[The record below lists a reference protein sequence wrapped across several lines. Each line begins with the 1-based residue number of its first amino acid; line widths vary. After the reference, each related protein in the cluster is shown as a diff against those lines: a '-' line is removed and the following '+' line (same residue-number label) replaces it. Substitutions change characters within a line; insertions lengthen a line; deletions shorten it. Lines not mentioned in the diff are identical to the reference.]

1 MNDTGHNAARPPG
14 APPNG
19 LSGLLRNMG
28 WMTLPNLIVK
38 PAWFLFITLVCIRY
52 MGLTEYGVMTAALA
66 LMSICD
72 GSLTLGSS
80 PYTIRELA
88 CDPSRSNQFFSNLLV
103 SRTLLSLLA
112 IFIGLGI
119 RYVLGTGALDVV
131 LFAGSYVFFRNL
143 LEYCRAIFR
152 AHERFQVEAGSTIVE
167 KALVIGAGSWALSV
181 APDAASAMLGMSAGM
196 GVAFLGT
203 FAWTSRHMA
212 AFRLSELSWSF
223 FRKAIPHA
231 VPLGLS
237 SVFVL
242 LYYRTDSIMLEA
254 MEGDLVTGQYGLA
267 FRITEAMILLPFI
280 VSTVLLP
287 RLSSL
292 RDGDEG
298 AFGRLFARGI
308 LGMAIVSGAAALIV
322 WILAPW
328 AIPFLD
334 PSPEAIPAIG
344 LLRILLISFV
354 LNAINQIGITHLTA
368 THQQNR
374 LALVLASAAVVNIGL
389 NLTLIPSMSATGA
402 AWATV
407 ATQGLILM
415 LFLPAFLRPVNRG

>member
-1 MNDTGHNAARPPG
+1 MSSTRQNDGSTTSR
-14 APPNG
+14 G
-19 LSGLLRNMG
+19 LSGLWRNMG

-38 PAWFLFITLVCIRY
+38 PAWFLFITLVCIRF
-52 MGLTEYGVMTAALA
+52 MGLAEYGIMTAALA

-88 CDPSRSNQFFSNLLV
+88 RDPSQSSRFFSNLLV
-103 SRTLLSLLA
+103 SRTLLSLVA
-112 IFIGLGI
+112 IAIGLGI
-119 RYVLGTGALDVV
+119 RMALGTGALDVV

-152 AHERFQVEAGSTIVE
+152 AHERFQVEAGSTLFE

-203 FAWTSRHMA
+203 FVWTTRHMA
-212 AFRLSELSWSF
+212 AFRLQELSWSF
-223 FRKAIPHA
+223 FRKAMPHA
-231 VPLGLS
+231 IPLGLS

-254 MEGDLVTGQYGLA
+254 MEGELITGQYGLA

-292 RDGDEG
+292 HDDDGG
-298 AFGRLFARGI
+298 SFGKLFRRGI
-308 LGMAIVSGAAALIV
+308 LGMLGVSAATATVV

-328 AIPFLD
+328 IIPFLD
-334 PSPEAIPAIG
+334 PSPEATPAIA
-344 LLRILLISFV
+344 LLQVLLISFV
-354 LNAINQIGITHLTA
+354 LNAINQVGITHLTA

-374 LALVLASAAVVNIGL
+374 LAMVLAAAAVVNIAL
-389 NLTLIPSMSATGA
+389 NLAMIPRFSATGA

-407 ATQGLILM
+407 ATQALILA
-415 LFLPAFLRPVNRG
+415 LFLPAFLKPVSRG

>member
-1 MNDTGHNAARPPG
+1 MSGTHHTTPEKDTASSRGM
-14 APPNG
+14 
-19 LSGLLRNMG
+19 SGLVRNLG
-28 WMTLPNLIVK
+28 WMTFPNLIVK

-52 MGLTEYGVMTAALA
+52 MGIAEYGVMTAALA

-88 CDPSRSNQFFSNLLV
+88 RDPSRSSQFFSNLLV
-103 SRTLLSLLA
+103 SRTFFSLVAIAIGLA
-112 IFIGLGI
+112 I
-119 RYVLGTGALDVV
+119 RWVLGTGAFDVV
-131 LFAGSYVFFRNL
+131 LFAGCYVFFRNL

-152 AHERFQVEAGSTIVE
+152 AHEQFIVEAGSTIAE

-203 FAWTSRHMA
+203 FAWTTRRLA
-212 AFRLSELSWSF
+212 AFRLAELSLSF
-223 FRKAIPHA
+223 FRKAMPHA

-242 LYYRTDSIMLEA
+242 LYYRTDSIMLEV

-292 RDGDEG
+292 HEADKGS
-298 AFGRLFARGI
+298 FGRLFKRGI
-308 LGMAIVSGAAALIV
+308 LAMAAVSGVAALIV
-322 WILAPW
+322 WIFAPW

-334 PSPEAIPAIG
+334 PSPEATPAIS

-374 LALVLASAAVVNIGL
+374 LAIVLAAAAAVNIGL
-389 NLTLIPSMSATGA
+389 NFALIPFMSATGA

-407 ATQGLILM
+407 ATQGLILV
-415 LFLPAFLRPVNRG
+415 LFLPAFFRPFSRG

>member
-1 MNDTGHNAARPPG
+1 MSAKHHSATGNDATESR
-14 APPNG
+14 G
-19 LSGLLRNMG
+19 LGGLLRNMG
-28 WMTLPNLIVK
+28 WMTFPNLIVK

-52 MGLTEYGVMTAALA
+52 MGLAEYGVMTAALA

-88 CDPSRSNQFFSNLLV
+88 RDPSRSSQFFSNLLV
-103 SRTLLSLLA
+103 SRTFFSLVA
-112 IFIGLGI
+112 IAIGLVI
-119 RYVLGTGALDVV
+119 RWVLDTGALDVV

-152 AHERFQVEAGSTIVE
+152 AHERFNVEAGSTMVE

-203 FAWTSRHMA
+203 FAWTTRHMA
-212 AFRLSELSWSF
+212 AFRLGELSWTF
-223 FRKAIPHA
+223 FRKAMPHA

-292 RDGDEG
+292 HDGDKSS
-298 AFGRLFARGI
+298 FGRLFARGI
-308 LGMAIVSGAAALIV
+308 LGMAAASGAAAVTV

-334 PSPEAIPAIG
+334 PSPEAVPAIG

-374 LALVLASAAVVNIGL
+374 LAIVLAAAAVVNIGL
-389 NLTLIPSMSATGA
+389 NFVLIPSMSATGA

-407 ATQGLILM
+407 ATQGLILL
-415 LFLPAFLRPVNRG
+415 LFLPAFLRPLQRG